1 MEIFSIDKKAQEQLE
16 QGAVQMG
23 FELSEQ
29 QVSLMCRYL
38 ELLQRWSRLF
48 NLTGVPPNKWI
59 AKHLLD
65 SLSAYQF
72 MPNLPKDGQEMRCID
87 IGSGAGLPG
96 IPLAIAMNPAYQQT
110 SQATSQTGVDPTP
123 TVASSAASSDAS
135 PAMPSTASPTV
146 NWYLLEKSTKK
157 CGFLLRVKAELGLD
171 NINVVNTSAENL
183 NLLLRKMR
191 SNSNAKPQASATT
204 GNENAAAK
212 AALLKQEREV
222 AFGGKL
228 PAVFDLAIGRSIF
241 GSDGLLEHCH
251 PLLKDDGVIL
261 DMHGK
266 YSGKPQEREQWR
278 VDKFEKVRVPYLQES
293 RHIIRWVKLS
303 S

>member
-1 MEIFSIDKKAQEQLE
+1 MFSIDEKAQEQLE

-38 ELLQRWSRLF
+38 ELLHRWSRLF

-65 SLSAYQF
+65 SLSACQF
-72 MPNLPKDGQEMRCID
+72 MPKAGQEMRCID

-96 IPLAIAMNPAYQQT
+96 IPLAIAMNPTYQQT
-110 SQATSQTGVDPTP
+110 SQATSQPEVDPTS

-135 PAMPSTASPTV
+135 PAV

-191 SNSNAKPQASATT
+191 SHSNDKPQASATT
-204 GNENAAAK
+204 DNENAAAK

-251 PLLKDDGVIL
+251 PMLKDDGVIL

-266 YSGKPQEREQWR
+266 YSGKPQDREQWR